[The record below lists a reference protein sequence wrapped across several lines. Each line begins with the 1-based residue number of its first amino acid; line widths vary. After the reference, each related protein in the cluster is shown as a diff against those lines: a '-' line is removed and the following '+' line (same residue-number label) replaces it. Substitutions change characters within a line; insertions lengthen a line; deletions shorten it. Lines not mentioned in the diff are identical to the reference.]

1 MKSLSL
7 LIILLALKNCIND
20 EKEPFTAEAMHLLN
34 RLSSF
39 VSSPDK
45 KYIVFVNRLWDK
57 ESTKYYT
64 NLKYID
70 SPFYNSN
77 KEKNSVVPLNV
88 TIPELGLVDSDPVFS
103 SEFPEYLFFLRTKME
118 SQIFITL
125 IFPQLK
131 VPSQS
136 N

>member
-1 MKSLSL
+1 
-7 LIILLALKNCIND
+7 
-20 EKEPFTAEAMHLLN
+20 MHLLN

-77 KEKNSVVPLNV
+77 KEKNSVVPLNI
-88 TIPELGLVDSDPVFS
+88 TIPELGLVDSVQYFLLNSLSIYS
-103 SEFPEYLFFLRTKME
+103 SLEQKME
-118 SQIFITL
+118 SQIFIIL

-131 VPSQS
+131 VPSQ
-136 N
+136 NN